1 MNLSFAGCGFLGIY
15 HVGVAVC
22 FKKYAPHL
30 LLEKISGA
38 SAGAIAACCLLCDLP
53 LGEITS
59 DVLRVITVA
68 RSKTLGPFSPSFNVQ
83 DVLLEGLEKVLPEDA
98 HIRVSGK
105 LHISLTRVYDG
116 RNVIVSHFTSKED
129 LLQALLAS
137 SFIPMFSGIL
147 PPRFHGVRYMDGGFS
162 NNLPTLDENTITVS
176 PFCGESDICPRD
188 LSSQLFHV
196 NVANTSIELSKQNI
210 YRFTRI
216 LFPPKPE
223 VLSNMCKQGFDDA
236 LRFLHRNN
244 LINCTRCLAVQ
255 STFTMSETLD
265 ENFDF
270 DPHCNECKQHR
281 QEALV
286 ANLPDTVMTIFQEA
300 IDSANKGIINW
311 VFKHRGM
318 KILSILSLPCILPA
332 DIVYAT
338 YTNLIGPD
346 TVQKHSVTFGKLD
359 RRKYWVR
366 RQLACGCAG
375 SLAPHL
381 SVKHRL
387 EIKAAASTE
396 GRFMASAPK
405 VGHNLWLISKYMIEH
420 LSHLIHNVN
429 KKRQQLSANITCQ
442 MAITEYRGTKFDLE
456 SAKDYAYKN
465 KMNFNFTLNLE
476 EGEVPRDQSSAMKF
490 NNKVLGQA
498 PLRRPSLNAALA
510 EPGTTLVDDDTFDHI
525 LQVTSHHDAV
535 MAFYYMDENNKV
547 KVTEIFDVTDT
558 DSPAI
563 LCPEERE
570 AATQLEFD
578 EDNWDVDSSSALND
592 SPDGNWLGG
601 QEEMLMPDDEE
612 HEGRSS
618 CSSGEES
625 CSLEYLLDRDSSTIF
640 SDPESEWNQ
649 HQQNE
654 KASVKPAHKSKTPL
668 HACSSNSSAT
678 SGLCPDSRPESDQS
692 KEPLSEISRKPAYV
706 AMDS

>member
-338 YTNLIGPD
+338 YT
-346 TVQKHSVTFGKLD
+346 K
-359 RRKYWVR
+359 
-366 RQLACGCAG
+366 
-375 SLAPHL
+375 
-381 SVKHRL
+381 
-387 EIKAAASTE
+387 
-396 GRFMASAPK
+396 FMASAPK

-601 QEEMLMPDDEE
+601 QEEMLMPDDVPGNVTLIGALSTIAEE

>member
-59 DVLRVITVA
+59 DVLRVVTEA

-83 DVLLEGLEKVLPEDA
+83 NILLEGLQKVLPEDA
-98 HIRVSGK
+98 HIKVSGK
-105 LHISLTRVYDG
+105 LHVSLTRVYDG
-116 RNVIVSHFTSKED
+116 KNVIVTQFDSKEE

-147 PPRFHGVRYMDGGFS
+147 PPRFRGVRYMDGGFS

-196 NVANTSIELSKQNI
+196 NVANTSIELSRQNI
-210 YRFTRI
+210 YRFARI

-255 STFTMSETLD
+255 STFTVSETLD
-265 ENFDF
+265 ENFEY
-270 DPHCNECKQHR
+270 DPQCCECKQQR

-300 IDSANKGIINW
+300 IDTANKGIINW

-318 KILSILSLPCILPA
+318 KILSILSLPCVLPA

-338 YTNLIGPD
+338 YT
-346 TVQKHSVTFGKLD
+346 K
-359 RRKYWVR
+359 
-366 RQLACGCAG
+366 
-375 SLAPHL
+375 
-381 SVKHRL
+381 
-387 EIKAAASTE
+387 
-396 GRFMASAPK
+396 FMASAPK
-405 VGHNLWLISKYMIEH
+405 IGQNLWLISKYMVEN
-420 LSHLIHNVN
+420 LNQLIHKVN
-429 KKRQQLSANITCQ
+429 KKRQQISANISCQ
-442 MAITEYRGTKFDLE
+442 LAITEYRGSKYDME
-456 SAKDYAYKN
+456 SMNDYAYKN
-465 KMNFNFTLNLE
+465 KMNFNFTLNLDE
-476 EGEVPRDQSSAMKF
+476 QEVPRDQNSAVKF
-490 NNKVLGQA
+490 NNKVLEQEL
-498 PLRRPSLNAALA
+498 LRRSSLVPPCVESGVTA
-510 EPGTTLVDDDTFDHI
+510 VDDDTFDHI
-525 LQVTSHHDAV
+525 LQVTSHHDAL

-547 KVTEIFDVTDT
+547 KVTEIFDVTES
-558 DSPAI
+558 DSHAM
-563 LCPEERE
+563 LSPEEQE
-570 AATQLEFD
+570 TNTNLEFD
-578 EDNWDVDSSSALND
+578 EDNWAADVNEPLEQADDTNWILNE
-592 SPDGNWLGG
+592 GIVT
-601 QEEMLMPDDEE
+601 MPDDDEKD
-612 HEGRSS
+612 GDSRSS
-618 CSSGEES
+618 CSSEGDISSVDYMFE
-625 CSLEYLLDRDSSTIF
+625 RDSSNIF
-640 SDPESEWNQ
+640 SDPESEWTQ
-649 HQQNE
+649 H
-654 KASVKPAHKSKTPL
+654 AHAKHDSYRTSRKSHL
-668 HACSSNSSAT
+668 HACSSGSSIL
-678 SGLCPDSRPESDQS
+678 SGCRDSRPESDQAL
-692 KEPLSEISRKPAYV
+692 EPLPKDCDEKEDMLRKDSYIV
-706 AMDS
+706 MDS

>member
-59 DVLRVITVA
+59 DVLRVVTEA

-83 DVLLEGLEKVLPEDA
+83 NVLLEGLEKVLPEDA

-116 RNVIVSHFTSKED
+116 RNVIVSQFNSKED

-196 NVANTSIELSKQNI
+196 NVANTSIELSRQNI

-270 DPHCNECKQHR
+270 DPQCCECKQQR

-338 YTNLIGPD
+338 YT
-346 TVQKHSVTFGKLD
+346 K
-359 RRKYWVR
+359 
-366 RQLACGCAG
+366 
-375 SLAPHL
+375 
-381 SVKHRL
+381 
-387 EIKAAASTE
+387 
-396 GRFMASAPK
+396 FMASAPK

-420 LSHLIHNVN
+420 LSHLIHKVN

-442 MAITEYRGTKFDLE
+442 MAITEYRGTKFDIE

-476 EGEVPRDQSSAMKF
+476 EGEVPRDQCSAMKF
-490 NNKVLGQA
+490 NNKVMGQA
-498 PLRRPSLNAALA
+498 PLRRPSLNAVLA
-510 EPGTTLVDDDTFDHI
+510 EPGTTMVDDDTFDHI
-525 LQVTSHHDAV
+525 LQVTSHHDAL

-547 KVTEIFDVTDT
+547 KVTEIFDVTET
-558 DSPAI
+558 DSPAV

-570 AATQLEFD
+570 ANTHLEFD
-578 EDNWDVDSSSALND
+578 DDNWNVEGNSELNESLD
-592 SPDGNWLGG
+592 MNWLGG
-601 QEEMLMPDDEE
+601 QDQLISPDDEE
-612 HEGRSS
+612 RESRSS
-618 CSSGEES
+618 CSSGGD
-625 CSLEYLLDRDSSTIF
+625 SLDYLLDRDSSAIF

-649 HQQNE
+649 HQQSG
-654 KASVKPAHKSKTPL
+654 KAYAQSHHTSKTPL
-668 HACSSNSSAT
+668 HACSSNSSVI
-678 SGLCPDSRPESDQS
+678 SGQSPDSRPESDQS
-692 KEPLSEISRKPAYV
+692 KEPLTEVSTKPTFII
-706 AMDS
+706 MES

>member
-30 LLEKISGA
+30 LLENISGA
-38 SAGAIAACCLLCDLP
+38 SAGAIAACALLCDLP
-53 LGEITS
+53 IGEITS
-59 DVLRVITVA
+59 DVLRVITEA
-68 RSKTLGPFSPSFNVQ
+68 RSRTLGPFSPSFNVQ
-83 DVLLEGLEKVLPEDA
+83 AVLLEGLEKVLPEDA
-98 HIRVSGK
+98 HIRVNGK

-116 RNVIVSHFTSKED
+116 KNVIVSHYTSKED

-137 SFIPMFSGIL
+137 AFIPMFSGIL

-196 NVANTSIELSKQNI
+196 NVANTSIELSRQNI
-210 YRFTRI
+210 YRFARI

-255 STFTMSETLD
+255 STFTVSETLD
-265 ENFDF
+265 ETFEY
-270 DPHCNECKQHR
+270 DPQCCECKQQR

-300 IDSANKGIINW
+300 IDTANKGIINW

-338 YTNLIGPD
+338 YTKFL
-346 TVQKHSVTFGKLD
+346 
-359 RRKYWVR
+359 
-366 RQLACGCAG
+366 
-375 SLAPHL
+375 
-381 SVKHRL
+381 
-387 EIKAAASTE
+387 
-396 GRFMASAPK
+396 ASAPK
-405 VGHNLWLISKYMIEH
+405 IGQNLWLISKYMVENLNQLFH
-420 LSHLIHNVN
+420 KVN
-429 KKRQQLSANITCQ
+429 KKRQQISANISCQ
-442 MAITEYRGTKFDLE
+442 LAITEYRGTKYDME
-456 SAKDYAYKN
+456 SIMKDYAYKN

-476 EGEVPRDQSSAMKF
+476 EGEVPRDQNSAMKF
-490 NNKVLGQA
+490 NNKILGQA
-498 PLRRPSLNAALA
+498 PLRRASL
-510 EPGTTLVDDDTFDHI
+510 TTVGNEVGVTSVDDDTFDHI
-525 LQVTSHHDAV
+525 LQVTSHNDAL
-535 MAFYYMDENNKV
+535 MAFYYTDENNKV
-547 KVTEIFDVTDT
+547 KVTEIFDVTES
-558 DSPAI
+558 DSPAM

-570 AATQLEFD
+570 ANTQLQFD
-578 EDNWDVDSSSALND
+578 EDEWNDGTNQTFDESGDDS
-592 SPDGNWLGG
+592 WLMDQGHVTLP
-601 QEEMLMPDDEE
+601 EDEE
-612 HEGRSS
+612 GDSRSS
-618 CSSGEES
+618 CSSEGNAS
-625 CSLEYLLDRDSSTIF
+625 LLDFLLERDSSTIF

-649 HQQNE
+649 PPPNE
-654 KASVKPAHKSKTPL
+654 KLSQKMTKTPL
-668 HACSSNSSAT
+668 HACSSSSSIL
-678 SGLCPDSRPESDQS
+678 SGCPDSRPESEQS
-692 KEPLSEISRKPAYV
+692 KDPLPEMYEEKKELTRKNTYV
-706 AMDS
+706 IMDS